1 MEQVREQAEV
11 WGVVEAEA
19 EWVVIVLAQGRV
31 GIAFAQVAGLKS
43 RIRQERLAHL

>member
-19 EWVVIVLAQGRV
+19 EWVVIVPAQGQV
-31 GIAFAQVAGLKS
+31 EIASAQVAGLKS
-43 RIRQERLAHL
+43 CIRQELPVLR